1 MKYKPF
7 KCFSMV
13 VLLLGI
19 VSCSQV
25 KSFFPDK
32 KKDYQLTSEIPA
44 LHVPPDLSNH
54 AIQTRPEVR
63 MQRGAEAYQQHVA
76 EAKPTVSKPAT
87 NAIAK
92 KTGIYVELIEFS
104 GGATLMILIFR
115 LAASYPP
122 ALSIMASLLEKNV
135 SRSGLHQPFSEKAA
149 EFVKCCLQT
158 IIVKQTMKDQPISI
172 KLLDSFNRVI
182 IQDSSSWD
190 VSSQLKKIYT
200 GSGGSASEAN
210 CKLQFCYDY
219 KTASIILLED
229 TKGTQPD
236 QAHGKQIKDVV
247 KENDLILRDL
257 GYSSYETFSDIA
269 KKKHTFVRAFSRH
282 QMFGNS

>member
-1 MKYKPF
+1 
-7 KCFSMV
+7 MV

-104 GGATLMILIFR
+104 GGATRIRIADSMGKIWRTVGKSLSRHSIEIIHRNELGRVYSVLYDANFKKISDGSLWDEAMFIFG
-115 LAASYPP
+115 ADP
-122 ALSIMASLLEKNV
+122 AQE
-135 SRSGLHQPFSEKAA
+135 E
-149 EFVKCCLQT
+149 EFR
-158 IIVKQTMKDQPISI
+158 I
-172 KLLDSFNRVI
+172 KLVEYGGLIEIFVLNSYDIPLSSGNGLKLLKMLYNTIKLD
-182 IQDSSSWD
+182 
-190 VSSQLKKIYT
+190 L
-200 GSGGSASEAN
+200 AE
-210 CKLQFCYDY
+210 
-219 KTASIILLED
+219 
-229 TKGTQPD
+229 
-236 QAHGKQIKDVV
+236 
-247 KENDLILRDL
+247 
-257 GYSSYETFSDIA
+257 
-269 KKKHTFVRAFSRH
+269 
-282 QMFGNS
+282 